1 MNPVLSVAARGEGL
15 LSDSPLAGRKI
26 WVDLSECR
34 HVGCDE
40 EHGRRMKAIIVSNAE
55 VNENDAVAYFERQQ
69 PMVCVRHPM
78 VSRIFHALQ
87 IRIGATCRRQL

>member
-1 MNPVLSVAARGEGL
+1 
-15 LSDSPLAGRKI
+15 
-26 WVDLSECR
+26 
-34 HVGCDE
+34 
-40 EHGRRMKAIIVSNAE
+40 MKAIIVSNAE
-55 VNENDAVAYFERQQ
+55 MNENDAVAYFERQQ